1 MTSLKKKFLD
11 NFLVVMTSEIKIH
24 RVVREQLDG
33 KLDWKIT
40 PIFSMFSNNREIIQK
55 QIEEVLDEVF

>member
-1 MTSLKKKFLD
+1 
-11 NFLVVMTSEIKIH
+11 MTSEIKIH